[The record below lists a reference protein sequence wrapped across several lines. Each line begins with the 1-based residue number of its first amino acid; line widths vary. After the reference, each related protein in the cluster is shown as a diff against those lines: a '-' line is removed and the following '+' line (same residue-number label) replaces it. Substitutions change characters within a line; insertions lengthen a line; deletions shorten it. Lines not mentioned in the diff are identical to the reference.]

1 MMEPTS
7 VRIVVKSWANQIN
20 TCRTRFV
27 VSEITAELA
36 LFCLD
41 SYLKQHGVEQRNGC
55 SILIFIKELTT
66 DHKSF
71 IFNLRYLI

>member
-1 MMEPTS
+1 MKEPTS

-20 TCRTRFV
+20 TCRARFV

-41 SYLKQHGVEQRNGC
+41 SY
-55 SILIFIKELTT
+55 I
-66 DHKSF
+66 
-71 IFNLRYLI
+71 

>member
-1 MMEPTS
+1 MKEPTS
-7 VRIVVKSWANQIN
+7 VRTVVKNWANKIN
-20 TCRTRFV
+20 TCRARFV

-36 LFCLD
+36 LFCLE

-55 SILIFIKELTT
+55 SHLIFIKELTT